1 MNKIYTALVLGAMPL
16 LWSACTFHQT
26 PEGLGNDPTDV
37 DVQAT
42 VNLSI
47 SLPDADAANTDMI
60 PAITDDYSHR
70 FVVEATLPDGTTVDR
85 QEFLAPVEDGKTDY
99 MLPVK
104 MSLHARQYKFMVWS
118 DYVLT
123 TPVEGE
129 EDKAA
134 VYNPAKLTP
143 VMPAYAAYLVGNER
157 KDCFRACVDLDLRPY
172 ANQWAAEMELDVELA
187 RPVGRYEIVTTDLG
201 AFRQRILDGQISG
214 NEFKVRIRYSSYLAT
229 GYNVLE
235 NVPKNYLSYMS
246 FNQTVKASDWQNAD
260 KASMRLCFDYLLCN
274 AGDEVTEI
282 PVEIE
287 IINEND
293 VQVARSFVNIPVK
306 QGYNTVVSG
315 RFMTSSDEGGVTIN
329 PDYDGT
335 IDINIGQL

>member
-99 MLPVK
+99 MRPVK
-104 MSLHARQYKFMVWS
+104 MSLPARQYKFMVWS

-143 VMPAYAAYLVGNER
+143 VMPAYAAY
-157 KDCFRACVDLDLRPY
+157 
-172 ANQWAAEMELDVELA
+172 
-187 RPVGRYEIVTTDLG
+187 PV
-201 AFRQRILDGQISG
+201 G